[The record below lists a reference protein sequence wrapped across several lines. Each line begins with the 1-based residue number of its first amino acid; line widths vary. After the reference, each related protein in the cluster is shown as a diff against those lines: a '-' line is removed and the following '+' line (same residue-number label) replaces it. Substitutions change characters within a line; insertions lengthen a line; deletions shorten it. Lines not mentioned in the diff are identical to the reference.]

1 VVHALTNRID
11 PLLRDMLD
19 PLFTLDH
26 EGERPKGMT
35 QGVGT
40 VAGRLAA
47 TAVGQGER
55 AGKGVGGNLKMGDK
69 LALAL
74 PKTVGRKGRG

>member
-1 VVHALTNRID
+1 
-11 PLLRDMLD
+11 
-19 PLFTLDH
+19 
-26 EGERPKGMT
+26 MT

-55 AGKGVGGNLKMGDK
+55 AGKGVGGNLKTGDK
-69 LALAL
+69 LALTP
-74 PKTVGRKGRG
+74 PKKAGRRGRG

>member
-1 VVHALTNRID
+1 
-11 PLLRDMLD
+11 MLD

-26 EGERPKGMT
+26 VGERPKGMT

-55 AGKGVGGNLKMGDK
+55 AGKGVGGNLKTGDK
-69 LALAL
+69 LALTP
-74 PKTVGRKGRG
+74 PKTAGRRGRG

>member
-1 VVHALTNRID
+1 
-11 PLLRDMLD
+11 
-19 PLFTLDH
+19 
-26 EGERPKGMT
+26 MT